1 MDNIG
6 DWLYIVL
13 LVIAGVSG
21 LFGSGNKKKR
31 PSRVPSEPESAYD
44 PDYTYEADNTYE
56 PQPEKRPAKSF
67 REVVEE
73 IASEKPAS
81 SFPSSLGRTSPVFS
95 DAGKRSYRQ
104 TPPPPPPFLKGENAF
119 SRQSAG
125 SSDILGSS
133 DEDNE
138 GNAPDI
144 SFSDRDEL
152 KRAILI
158 SEILNRKY

>member
-21 LFGSGNKKKR
+21 LFGSGKKKKR
-31 PSRVPSEPESAYD
+31 PSTVLGEPESEYE
-44 PDYTYEADNTYE
+44 PDYTYEADNAYE
-56 PQPEKRPAKSF
+56 PQPAKRPSKSF

-73 IASEKPAS
+73 IASEKQAS
-81 SFPSSLGRTSPVFS
+81 SFPSSSGRTSPLFS

-104 TPPPPPPFLKGENAF
+104 TPPPPSPFLKGENAF
-119 SRQSAG
+119 SRQPAA
-125 SSDILGSS
+125 SSSSSILPA
-133 DEDNE
+133 EE
-138 GNAPDI
+138 ETGNAPDI
-144 SFSDRDEL
+144 SFQDRDEL

>member
-31 PSRVPSEPESAYD
+31 SSTVLGEPDSAYE
-44 PDYTYEADNTYE
+44 PDYTYEADNAYE
-56 PQPEKRPAKSF
+56 PQPDKRPSKSF

-81 SFPSSLGRTSPVFS
+81 SFPSSSGRTSPLFS

-119 SRQSAG
+119 SRQPVG
-125 SSDILGSS
+125 SSPFVGSS
-133 DEDNE
+133 VEE
-138 GNAPDI
+138 ETGNAPDI
-144 SFSDRDEL
+144 SFNDRDEL